1 MPTLIHESGPEPGR
15 TEPLTGSQAALRSAG
30 RASATPGTTRT
41 RTSDSPAGADWPDTL
56 TAAGGETAASGVG
69 TRAAGSQ
76 PRQQVARTGPSR
88 SRSGQAGTEPGSA
101 VVTPGATDEFPDL
114 DVKRSAPRVDATR
127 AESGDRPRTD
137 SQPEPQGP
145 PDRPNE
151 AEQAIQEVFFES
163 GTGLSPHNSAVDRIV
178 DKLYRE
184 VERRI
189 EIERERR
196 GL

>member
-1 MPTLIHESGPEPGR
+1 MPTLIQEPGPDPGR
-15 TEPLTGSQAALRSAG
+15 TSLRS
-30 RASATPGTTRT
+30 GTTRA
-41 RTSDSPAGADWPDTL
+41 RTSHSPAGADWPDSL
-56 TAAGGETAASGVG
+56 TTVEGGPAASGAG
-69 TRAAGSQ
+69 ARAAGSV
-76 PRQQVARTGPSR
+76 PRQQVVRSGSSG
-88 SRSGQAGTEPGSA
+88 SRSGRADAEPGSA
-101 VVTPGATDEFPDL
+101 VATPGTTDEFPDL

-127 AESGDRPRTD
+127 EESTEQVRADRDRRPGPERPPRG
-137 SQPEPQGP
+137 PE
-145 PDRPNE
+145 E